1 MQNLRKLA
9 SVLSLFTLE
18 QPELTGSEIAALLK
32 RPRSTVYRTLNA
44 IAAAGFLDHDRTTGR
59 YRLGIRLASLGEVAR
74 QSTSLQRLAH
84 AALKKVTGATNEMS
98 TVMVQTGH
106 QGINI
111 EVVESRQVLML
122 PGLVGTPQPLH
133 ASAGGKAIL
142 AWQGD
147 DRVVKTFK
155 WPLERFTRTTI
166 TERKRFL
173 AELAKVRRDGYAMAS
188 GDHSWEIVGV
198 GAPVRDHKGDVVAA
212 MTTGCPRSRATP
224 ATMALLVRTIVAE
237 ALDLSRSLGYRGE
250 PHILPLKLP
259 TLDVNGSGASSR
271 K

>member
-1 MQNLRKLA
+1 MKNLRKLA
-9 SVLSLFTLE
+9 SVMALFTLE
-18 QPELTGSEIAALLK
+18 EPELTGSEVAARLG
-32 RPRSTVYRTLNA
+32 RPKSTVYRTLNA
-44 IAAAGFLDHDRTTGR
+44 IKTAGFLDHDAETGR

-84 AALKKVTGATNEMS
+84 AALKRVTDATNEMS

-142 AWQGD
+142 AWQD
-147 DRVVKTFK
+147 DERVGATFR
-155 WPLERFTRTTI
+155 WPLERFSRSTI
-166 TERKRFL
+166 TERKPLL
-173 AELAKVRRDGYAMAS
+173 AALAKVRRDGYAIAA
-188 GDHSWEIVGV
+188 GDHVWDVIGV
-198 GAPVRDHKGDVVAA
+198 GAPIRDHRGLVVAA
-212 MTTGCPRSRATP
+212 MTVGCPRTRATE
-224 ATMALLVRTIVAE
+224 ATLGLLIRACTSE
-237 ALDLSRSLGYRGE
+237 ADALSRSLGYQG
-250 PHILPLKLP
+250 PPWSLPARLP
-259 TLDVNGSGASSR
+259 PIGVGSAGGSR